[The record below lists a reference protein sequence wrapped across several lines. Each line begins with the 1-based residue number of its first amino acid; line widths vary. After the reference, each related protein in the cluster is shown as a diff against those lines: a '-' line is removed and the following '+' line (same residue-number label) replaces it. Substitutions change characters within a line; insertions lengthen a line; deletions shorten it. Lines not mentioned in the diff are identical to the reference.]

1 MTESGRKFPAGH
13 PFVVRETEETVNEC
27 FIHRQLHA
35 LNLQGKCFI
44 GGTVVQKVV
53 VARPLARS
61 TRCQNEPCGPA
72 QIKFALLR
80 STTSKCLD
88 LMGLIADKVRNGG
101 DGAKGVLMM
110 GGGRV

>member
-1 MTESGRKFPAGH
+1 MIESGRMFPAGH
-13 PFVVRETEETVNEC
+13 PFFVRETEEPVNKC
-27 FIHRQLHA
+27 PIHHQIHA

-53 VARPLARS
+53 IARPLARS
-61 TRCQNEPCGPA
+61 TRCQNEPSGPA

-88 LMGLIADKVRNGG
+88 QVGSIADKVRNGEG
-101 DGAKGVLMM
+101 GAKGVLVM